1 MLLAH
6 ISDTH
11 IDGGERATERTRR
24 VMDYLN
30 GLTRP
35 LDAIVVTGDIADH
48 GEAAEYEIVARLL
61 DSPHPVVH
69 LPGNH
74 DRRDAYRKV
83 LGGPDEFLNTVHHV
97 AGHAL
102 VLLDSLIEGADE
114 GELAPATLDWLGAR
128 LAELRDTPTLV
139 AFHHP
144 PVRMHQERVDTW
156 MLQNPSELAAILDA
170 NPQVIAVLT
179 GHTHTAAASTFAG
192 RPLLIAPGVTSTLR
206 LDWEPGESLVD
217 ADAPPGVA
225 FHVVEPDGRIMTH
238 WRVV

>member
-11 IDGGERATERTRR
+11 VDGGERATERTRR
-24 VMDYLN
+24 VMDYLH
-30 GLTRP
+30 GLARP
-35 LDAIVVTGDIADH
+35 VDAILVTGDIADH
-48 GEAAEYEIVARLL
+48 GEVAEYEIVAELL
-61 DSPHPVVH
+61 DSPRPVLH

-74 DRRDAYRKV
+74 DRRDGYRKV
-83 LGGPDEFLNTVHHV
+83 LGGPEGFLNSVHHV

-114 GELAPATLDWLGAR
+114 GELAPSTLDWLAAR
-128 LAELRDTPTLV
+128 LEELRGTPTLI

-144 PVRMHQERVDTW
+144 PVRMHQELVDTW
-156 MLQNPSELAAILDA
+156 MLQNPDGLASVLEGG
-170 NPQVIAVLT
+170 PHVVAVLT

-206 LDWEPGESLVD
+206 LDWERGDGLVD
-217 ADAPPGVA
+217 RDAPPGVA
-225 FHVVEPDGRIMTH
+225 FHVVEDGRVMTH